1 LKIKSSMRWHPRPA
15 LQRRRTIHAGWR
27 TKKQEQLISAIENQ
41 VQHALAP
48 ESATQEHLVSAIE
61 NKVQQAL
68 APESATQ
75 EQLISTIDNQVQHAL
90 APEAGT
96 SAAADDPRGSAQHAD
111 GRPPTPRRN

>member
-48 ESATQEHLVSAIE
+48 E
-61 NKVQQAL
+61 
-68 APESATQ
+68 
-75 EQLISTIDNQVQHAL
+75 
-90 APEAGT
+90 AGT
-96 SAAADDPRGSAQHAD
+96 SAAADDPRGSAHQETGATD
-111 GRPPTPRRN
+111 LRN